1 MLYVRN
7 MPLHLIK
14 LAVGC
19 KSVKELKGWVAE
31 RMQTAKK
38 KGLPLH
44 HIHITRMVPKRVEEL
59 LAGGS
64 LYWVIRGEIAAREKL
79 IAIEPFRDR
88 DGIGRCRLVMQ
99 PKVISVLPRPMR
111 AFQGW
116 RYFTQDAAPTDLKSA
131 GAGVAAMPEPLRRE
145 LRELG
150 LL

>member
-1 MLYVRN
+1 

-19 KSVKELKGWVAE
+19 DSVKKLKLWDAE
-31 RMQTAKK
+31 RMEVAKR
-38 KGLPLH
+38 KGLPRH
-44 HIHITRMVPKRVEEL
+44 HIHITRMTPKRDTEI

-99 PKVISVLPRPMR
+99 PRVIDVSPRPMR
-111 AFQGW
+111 PFQGW
-116 RYFTQDAAPTDLKSA
+116 RYLAWDSAPPDLTRSSAAS
-131 GAGVAAMPEPLRRE
+131 VAAMPEPLRRE
-145 LRELG
+145 LRDLG